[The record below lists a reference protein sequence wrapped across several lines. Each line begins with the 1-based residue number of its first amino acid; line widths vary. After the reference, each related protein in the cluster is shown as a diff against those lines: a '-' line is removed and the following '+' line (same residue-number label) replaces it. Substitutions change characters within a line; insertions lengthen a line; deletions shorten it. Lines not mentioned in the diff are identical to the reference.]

1 MKTFGNV
8 KSSGFGFAVVAAG
21 QRNVTAD
28 PQVIATSTEGGFRIT
43 GPVTRILGIQHGD
56 YVMFINNVANI
67 DQAIANKVEEL
78 VAFVEENGL
87 KWGTPEAAIAIHKEF
102 DMWAIAKGIQEYDS
116 KGLPVLGKE
125 RLTQADRLR
134 LVEARFD
141 EMLAA
146 ALESDNE
153 ELIEALNRDG
163 ITEAEQKNLLCP
175 FVQPIEVNK
184 FKGSKAASPSN
195 VTGLGVNL
203 TFTDSNVWAQ
213 LKADLGEAADTVN
226 RIYSVD
232 IDDIQKCM
240 INDGYKDVEVS
251 MLILGESEDKKPV
264 RVGAK
269 KPAGE
274 GEEAAEE

>member
-1 MKTFGNV
+1 MGY
-8 KSSGFGFAVVAAG
+8 
-21 QRNVTAD
+21 R
-28 PQVIATSTEGGFRIT
+28 
-43 GPVTRILGIQHGD
+43 
-56 YVMFINNVANI
+56 
-67 DQAIANKVEEL
+67 
-78 VAFVEENGL
+78 
-87 KWGTPEAAIAIHKEF
+87 
-102 DMWAIAKGIQEYDS
+102 KGIQEFDS

-125 RLTQADRLR
+125 RLTQSDRLR

-163 ITEAEQKNLLCP
+163 ITEEEQKNLLCP
-175 FVQPIEVNK
+175 FVQPVEVNK

-213 LKADLGEAADTVN
+213 LKADLGEAADTIN

-269 KPAGE
+269 KD
-274 GEEAAEE
+274 EE